1 MSDLNTHILWRNI
14 PGKSYVYLA
23 PADHPSIGY
32 HDDGCRSVSIELAEL
47 SAELQAENE
56 RLREYEETHKML
68 RWYLGARGVNSE
80 EAAMASKAALEAFE
94 KAEKVNREKA
104 IRDYEQE
111 SD

>member
-1 MSDLNTHILWRNI
+1 MSTPNEICDYCAE
-14 PGKSYVYLA
+14 YV
-23 PADHPSIGY
+23 HECQCKG
-32 HDDGCRSVSIELAEL
+32 VSHKRIAEL
-47 SAELQAENE
+47 EAENE

-111 SD
+111 GD